1 MSHAQVAHLTD
12 ISATCS
18 PTFFV
23 VHIHDSSLHY
33 IINGSSRT
41 DFRRLSNWHLVLS
54 SSAVTTATRRS
65 SCAFSPFST
74 CITHCTLRW
83 ESFANFN
90 SFSVCSS
97 FVLSCWHC
105 AALESYALLS
115 LWLWL
120 CHFSCSACWK
130 AADSAHR
137 LLFPFKLLT
146 SASVRRSF
154 DDGFLG

>member
-1 MSHAQVAHLTD
+1 
-12 ISATCS
+12 
-18 PTFFV
+18 
-23 VHIHDSSLHY
+23 
-33 IINGSSRT
+33 
-41 DFRRLSNWHLVLS
+41 
-54 SSAVTTATRRS
+54 
-65 SCAFSPFST
+65 
-74 CITHCTLRW
+74 
-83 ESFANFN
+83 
-90 SFSVCSS
+90 
-97 FVLSCWHC
+97 
-105 AALESYALLS
+105 LS